1 MIIVDTAL
9 ARREAEG
16 KPVRVGIIGAGYMGR
31 GIARQF
37 LRPLTGMRLAAVANR
52 SLSGAQRA
60 YTDVAVD
67 DVTVCSTVSEIES
80 GIERGRA
87 VVSEDWE
94 LLCQADQIDVIL
106 EATGE
111 VEFAANVVMKA
122 IQHGKHVVLM
132 NAEVDATIG
141 PILKE
146 YADKAGVVITNT
158 DGDEPGVAM
167 NLFRFAKTIGYQP
180 VCVGNIKGMIDHYR
194 TPDTQ
199 RAFAEKYNQ
208 KPIMITSFADGT
220 KLSMETTVL
229 ANATGFGVG
238 KPGMFGIECDHVKD
252 TLKFFTPEH
261 FTDGGL
267 VDYTI
272 GAEPHTGAFVIGYNE
287 DPVNQQYM
295 NYFKMGEGP
304 LYCFY
309 TPYHLPHLQIVT
321 TVARAALFHDATAAP
336 LGKPSCDVM
345 TLAKRPLKAGEILDG
360 IGGFCTYGMIENAG
374 TTMQNRV
381 LPMGLS
387 HGCQVKRDLPIDHVL
402 TYADVEMPA
411 ARLADKLR
419 AEQDAL
425 FFGDLTKAAPKA
437 AYG

>member
-9 ARREAEG
+9 EKREEAG
-16 KPVRVGIIGAGYMGR
+16 DPVRVGIIGAGYMGR

-37 LRPLTGMRLAAVANR
+37 LKPLTGMRLAAVANR
-52 SLSGAQRA
+52 TLSEAHRA
-60 YTDVAVD
+60 YSDADVKDIRECTTISDMEAA
-67 DVTVCSTVSEIES
+67 IEQ
-80 GIERGRA
+80 GRA
-87 VVSEDWE
+87 VITDDWS
-94 LLCQADQIDVIL
+94 LLCEAGQIDVIL

-111 VEFAANVVMKA
+111 VEFAAHVAMKA
-122 IQHGKHVVLM
+122 IENGKHVVLM

-146 YADKAGVVITNT
+146 HADKAGVVITNT

-167 NLFRFAKTIGYQP
+167 NLFRFVKTIGYSP

-238 KPGMFGIECDHVKD
+238 QPGMFGIDCDHVKD
-252 TLKFFTPEH
+252 TLEFFTPEH
-261 FTDGGL
+261 FENGGL

-272 GAEPHTGAFVIGYNE
+272 GAEPHTGAFVLGINE

-295 NYFKMGEGP
+295 SYFKMGEGP

-321 TVARAALFHDATAAP
+321 TVARAALFGDATVTP
-336 LGKPSCDVM
+336 IGKPCCDVLTM
-345 TLAKRPLKAGEILDG
+345 AKRPLIAGEELDG
-360 IGGFCTYGMIENAG
+360 IGGFCTYGMIENAESA
-374 TTMQNRV
+374 MQISS

-387 HGCQVKRDLPIDHVL
+387 HGCRVKKDLPIDHVL
-402 TYADVEMPA
+402 TYDDVEMPT
-411 ARLADKLR
+411 ARLADRLR
-419 AEQDAL
+419 AEQDAR
-425 FFGDLTKAAPKA
+425 FFDRQLQQQLKVG
-437 AYG
+437 

>member
-9 ARREAEG
+9 EKREADG
-16 KPVRVGIIGAGYMGR
+16 DPVRVGIIGAGYMGR

-37 LRPLTGMRLAAVANR
+37 LKPLTGMRLGAVANR
-52 SLSGAQRA
+52 TLSEAKRA
-60 YTDVAVD
+60 YTDANIDSVQHCTTVAELESALEKGRGAIAD
-67 DVTVCSTVSEIES
+67 DWT
-80 GIERGRA
+80 
-87 VVSEDWE
+87 
-94 LLCQADQIDVIL
+94 LLCDADQIDVIL

-111 VEFAANVVMKA
+111 VEFAAQVAMRA
-122 IQHGKHVVLM
+122 INAGKHVVLM

-141 PILKE
+141 PILKA

-167 NLFRFAKTIGYQP
+167 NLFRFVKTIGYHP

-238 KPGMFGIECDHVKD
+238 QPGMFGIECNHVKD
-252 TLKFFTPEH
+252 TLDFFQPEQ
-261 FTDGGL
+261 FKDGGL

-272 GAEPHTGAFVIGYNE
+272 GAEPHTGAFVIGFNE

-295 NYFKMGEGP
+295 NYFKMGDGP

-321 TVARAALFHDATAAP
+321 TVARAALFHDATVTP
-336 LGKPSCDVM
+336 IGKPCCDVM
-345 TLAKRPLKAGEILDG
+345 TLAKRPLKAGEELDG
-360 IGGFCTYGMIENAG
+360 IGGFCTYGMIENAETVMKNG
-374 TTMQNRV
+374 G

-387 HGCQVKRDLPIDHVL
+387 HGCRVKSDLPIDHIL
-402 TYADVEMPA
+402 TYDDVEMPA
-411 ARLADKLR
+411 VRLADTLR
-419 AEQDAL
+419 AEQDAR
-425 FFGDLTKAAPKA
+425 FFAEYFQQERIAG
-437 AYG
+437 